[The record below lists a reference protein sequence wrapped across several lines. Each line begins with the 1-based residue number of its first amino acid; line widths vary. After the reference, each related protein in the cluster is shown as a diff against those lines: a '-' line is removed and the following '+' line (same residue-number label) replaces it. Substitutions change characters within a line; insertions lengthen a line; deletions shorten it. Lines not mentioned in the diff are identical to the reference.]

1 MLHLIYPICPGC
13 FAMTNLDFT
22 HLHVHTQYSL
32 LDGLS
37 KDEDLATAAKAY
49 GMDALAIT
57 DHGAMYGAI
66 HFYNTMRASD
76 IKPLIGLEAYYTSGS
91 RTDKSREFKTHHL
104 LLLAKNLEGYKNLMM
119 LTSIAHLEGF
129 YYKPR
134 IDWETLVKYSKG
146 LIATSSCP
154 QGEIPQLLQKG
165 EVAQAEVRLKAYLDL
180 FGDDYYIELQR
191 HDGLEDLLNP
201 LNIELLKLSRK
212 FGVPI
217 IATNDV
223 HYVKKDDARA
233 QDALLAIQTRTTLED
248 KNRFTMIGSP
258 TYYLKSQEEMADLFA
273 DLPEALK
280 NTRKI
285 VDKID
290 LTIPTGKMIYPKFP
304 VPSGLTP
311 ESFLKQMVGEK
322 TQSRYPHPSKEI
334 LERIDYELE
343 VICSKGYA
351 SYLLIVQDFINWAKS
366 NGIRIG
372 PGRGSAAGS
381 IVSYILRITS
391 IDPLVHGL
399 QFERFLNPQRPSPPD
414 IDVDIADVSRDRVIE
429 YVTEKYGEDKVAQVI
444 TFGTMEARAAI
455 RDIGRVL
462 GLPYSDPDLVAKLIP
477 FGNSITEALQ
487 SVTELQE
494 MYKNPKYKELLD
506 LAQRVEGVARHS
518 STHAAAVIIADAPLT
533 TYTPVQRDSKEGK
546 ITTQYDM
553 YALDLNVKPDAVGL
567 LKMDFLGLRNLTI
580 LQNAVKLISSERD
593 VKVDLSGL
601 PLDDK
606 LVFEMLSRGE
616 TTGVFQ
622 MESPGMRRLAKQLK
636 PDVFGDI
643 VALVALYRPGPMALI
658 PEFVKGKLEP
668 DSVKYLHPDL
678 KSILSETYGIAVYQ
692 EQVLKIANV
701 MAGYSLGEAD
711 ILRRAMG
718 KKSIE
723 TMKKEHKKF
732 ITQAVKQGYSESL
745 AEKVWVFIER
755 FAGYGFNKAHAT
767 SYAMIAYQTAYL
779 KSHYP
784 VEYMTALMSAE
795 SGREDKMSLSLEEC
809 RLMNIKVLSPDINRS
824 GADFQIEADKSSL
837 DNRAIRFGFT
847 AIKNVGTAA
856 IDNLLLERTGGGEF
870 KSFTDFVMRVDNQ
883 KVNKKVLES
892 LVKVG
897 AFDAF
902 GKRAVI
908 LDEIERVRTKVGKTG
923 AEKDTNQGGLFDTLA
938 PEAVSLVDDWQ
949 SQKDEFGSR
958 ELMEMERE
966 LLGIYLREHPSQKLV
981 KKARSEWSVAIAEL
995 PEQKGQKVEIA
1006 AIIKST
1012 KTVVTKTKAQEMAF
1026 LLLSDE
1032 GGEIEAVVFPKTY
1045 ALCKSILIPNAV
1057 VIVKGKVEE
1066 REDRLSFI
1074 VDSITPV
1081 EDKGE
1086 GRAPV
1091 KDDPGTIRVP
1101 GGTSKPTLLALN
1113 KLLQENRGDDKV
1125 TLIFQNS
1132 HSERTLVLPFGIN
1145 LTKELQLQIKQL
1157 LNIPAIKE

>member
-1 MLHLIYPICPGC
+1 MSKI
-13 FAMTNLDFT
+13 DFT
-22 HLHVHTQYSL
+22 HLHVHSQYSL
-32 LDGLS
+32 LDGLC
-37 KDEDLATAAKAY
+37 KDEDLAVAAKSY
-49 GMDALAIT
+49 GMDALALT
-57 DHGAMYGAI
+57 DHGAMYGTI
-66 HFYNTMRASD
+66 HFYNTMRSNG
-76 IKPLIGLEAYYTSGS
+76 IKPIIGMEAYYTAGN
-91 RTDKSREFKTHHL
+91 RADKSREFKTNHL
-104 LLLAKNLEGYKNLMM
+104 LLLAKNLTGYHNL
-119 LTSIAHLEGF
+119 LKLNSVAQLEGF

-134 IDWETLVKYSKG
+134 IDWETLVKYHEG
-146 LIATSSCP
+146 LIATSSCLA
-154 QGEIPQLLQKG
+154 GEIPQYLLKG
-165 EVAQAEVRLKAYLDL
+165 ETAQAEIRIKDFLNL

-191 HDGLEDLLNP
+191 HDGLEKDLKPVNE
-201 LNIELLKLSRK
+201 ELLKLSRK
-212 FGVPI
+212 FGIPI

-223 HYVKKDDARA
+223 HYVRKDDARA

-248 KNRFTMIGSP
+248 KNRFTMIDSP
-258 TYYLKSQEEMADLFA
+258 TYYLKSPEEMSDLFS
-273 DLPEALK
+273 DLPEAIS

-304 VPSGLTP
+304 VPDGKTP
-311 ESFLKQMVGEK
+311 EAFLKDLVYEKVGA
-322 TQSRYPHPSKEI
+322 RYPNPGKEI
-334 LERIDYELE
+334 MERVDYELD

-351 SYLLIVQDFINWAKS
+351 SYFLITQDFINWAKS

-372 PGRGSAAGS
+372 PGRGSAAGA

-391 IDPLVHGL
+391 VDPLAHGL
-399 QFERFLNPQRPSPPD
+399 QFERFMNPQRPSPPD

-429 YVTEKYGEDKVAQVI
+429 YVTEKYGVDRVAQVI

-462 GLPYSDPDLVAKLIP
+462 GLPYSDPDLLAKLIP
-477 FGNSITEALQ
+477 VGSSIDEALT
-487 SVTELQE
+487 SVAELQE
-494 MYKNPKYKELLD
+494 LYKNPKFKELLD
-506 LAQRVEGVARHS
+506 LAKRVEGVARHS

-533 TYTPVQRDSKEGK
+533 NYTPVQRDSKEGK

-553 YALDLNVKPDAVGL
+553 YAIDLNVKPDAIGL

-580 LQNAVKLISSERD
+580 LQNALKLINTAGQT
-593 VKVDLSGL
+593 KVDLSAV

-643 VALVALYRPGPMALI
+643 VALIALYRPGPMALI

-668 DSVKYLHPDL
+668 DSVVYLHPDL
-678 KSILSETYGIAVYQ
+678 KPILAETYGIAVYQ

-723 TMKKEHKKF
+723 TMNKEHKKF
-732 ITQAVKQGYSESL
+732 ISQAVKLNYSESL
-745 AEKVWVFIER
+745 AEKVWSFIER

-795 SGREDKMSLSLEEC
+795 SGREDKMALSLEEC
-809 RLMNIKVLSPDINRS
+809 RTMGIIVLPPNINHS
-824 GADFQIEADKSSL
+824 GADFQIEADKKSL
-837 DNRAIRFGFT
+837 GGQAIRFGFT

-856 IDNLLLERTGGGEF
+856 IDNILLERTGAGEF
-870 KSFTDFVMRVDNQ
+870 KSFTDFIARVDTQ
-883 KVNKKVLES
+883 KSNKRVLES
-892 LVKVG
+892 LIKVG

-908 LDEIERVRTKVGKTG
+908 LDEIDRVRNKVGKTG
-923 AEKDTNQGGLFDTLA
+923 AENDSNQGGLFDGLIQ
-938 PEAVSLVDDWQ
+938 EEVSIQDDWQ
-949 SQKDEFGSR
+949 STKEEFDNR
-958 ELMEMERE
+958 KLMEMERE
-966 LLGIYLREHPSQKLV
+966 LLGIYLREHPSQKLL
-981 KKARSEWSVAIAEL
+981 KKARTDWSKPLAEL
-995 PEQKGQKVEIA
+995 SEYKGQKITVT
-1006 AIIKST
+1006 AIIKT
-1012 KTVVTKTKAQEMAF
+1012 AKTVVTKTKQQEMAF
-1026 LLLSDE
+1026 LLLTDE

-1045 ALCKSILIPNAV
+1045 AEVKSFLIPNSV
-1057 VIVKGKVEE
+1057 VVVKGKVDEK
-1066 REDRLSFI
+1066 EDRLSFI
-1074 VDSITPV
+1074 VDTIEQIADDMSD
-1081 EDKGE
+1081 DKPNGNT
-1086 GRAPV
+1086 GMLANS
-1091 KDDPGTIRVP
+1091 DTNIIHVP
-1101 GGTSKPTLLALN
+1101 RGTSKATLLALN
-1113 KLLQENRGDDKV
+1113 TLLQENKGEDKI
-1125 TLIFQNS
+1125 TLAFQNA
-1132 HSERTLVLPFGIN
+1132 HDVRELVLPFGIN
-1145 LTKELQLQIKQL
+1145 YTASLKNQIAQLLQIDK
-1157 LNIPAIKE
+1157 IS

>member
-1 MLHLIYPICPGC
+1 MSI
-13 FAMTNLDFT
+13 DFT
-22 HLHVHTQYSL
+22 HLHVHSQFSL

-37 KDEDLATAAKAY
+37 KDEDLASACKSY
-49 GMDALAIT
+49 GMDALALT
-57 DHGAMYGAI
+57 DHGAMYGTI
-66 HFYNTMRASD
+66 HFYNTMRSSG
-76 IKPLIGLEAYYTSGS
+76 IKPLIGMEAYYTAGN
-91 RTDKSREFKTHHL
+91 RADKSREFKTNHL
-104 LLLAKNLEGYKNLMM
+104 LLLAKNLTGYHNL
-119 LTSIAHLEGF
+119 LKLNSIAHLEGF

-134 IDWETLVKYSKG
+134 LDWETLSKYHEG
-146 LIATSSCP
+146 LIATSSCM
-154 QGEIPQLLQKG
+154 QGEIPQLLIKG
-165 EVAQAEVRLKAYLDL
+165 EIEKAELRLKDNLDL

-191 HDGLEDLLNP
+191 HAGLEDKLNP
-201 LNIELLKLSRK
+201 LNDELIKLSRK

-223 HYVKKDDARA
+223 HYVRQDDARA
-233 QDALLAIQTRTTLED
+233 QDALLAIQTRTTLDD
-248 KNRFTMIGSP
+248 KNRFTMIDSP
-258 TYYLKSQEEMADLFA
+258 TYYLKSQQEMYDLFS

-280 NTRKI
+280 NTRSI

-304 VPSGLTP
+304 TPEGMTP
-311 ESFLKQMVGEK
+311 ESFLKQMVYDKVEA
-322 TQSRYPHPSKEI
+322 RYAHPGKEI
-334 LERIDYELE
+334 MERIDYELE

-351 SYLLIVQDFINWAKS
+351 SYFLITQDFINWAKG

-372 PGRGSAAGS
+372 PGRGSAAGA

-391 IDPLVHGL
+391 VDPLAHGL
-399 QFERFLNPQRPSPPD
+399 QFERFMNPQRPSPPD

-477 FGNSITEALQ
+477 VGSSIDEALL

-494 MYKNPKYKELLD
+494 LYKNPKFKELLD
-506 LAQRVEGVARHS
+506 LAKRVEGVARHS

-533 TYTPVQRDSKEGK
+533 NYTPLQRDSKEGK

-553 YALDLNVKPDAVGL
+553 YSIDLNVKPDAIGL

-580 LQNAVKLISSERD
+580 LQNAIKLVQEVRGIR
-593 VKVDLSGL
+593 VDLSGL

-606 LVFEMLSRGE
+606 LVFDMLSRGE

-643 VALVALYRPGPMALI
+643 VALIALYRPGPMALI
-658 PEFVKGKLEP
+658 PEFVKGKLDRE
-668 DSVKYLHPDL
+668 SIKYLHPDL
-678 KSILSETYGIAVYQ
+678 KPILSETYGIAVYQ

-723 TMKKEHKKF
+723 TMNKEHKKF
-732 ITQAVKQGYSESL
+732 IAQAVKLNYSESL
-745 AEKVWVFIER
+745 AEKVWSFIER

-767 SYAMIAYQTAYL
+767 SYAMIAYQTGYL
-779 KSHYP
+779 KAHYP

-795 SGREDKMSLSLEEC
+795 SGREDKMALSLEEC
-809 RLMNIKVLSPDINRS
+809 RTMGIVVLPPDINHS
-824 GADFQIEADKSSL
+824 SADFQIEEDKKSL
-837 DNRAIRFGFT
+837 DNKAIRFGFT

-856 IDNLLLERTGGGEF
+856 IDNILMERTGGGEF
-870 KSFTDFVMRVDNQ
+870 KSFTDFIARVDTQ
-883 KVNKKVLES
+883 KANKKVLES
-892 LVKVG
+892 LIKVG
-897 AFDAF
+897 AFDAY

-908 LDEIERVRTKVGKTG
+908 LDEIERVRIKVGKTG
-923 AEKDTNQGGLFDTLA
+923 AEKDSNQGGLFDNLIQ
-938 PEAVSLVDDWQ
+938 EAVSIVDDWQ
-949 SQKDEFGSR
+949 SKKEEFSSR

-966 LLGIYLREHPSQKLV
+966 LLGIYLREHPSQKLL
-981 KKARSEWSVAIAEL
+981 KRARNDWTKPLSEISDH
-995 PEQKGQKVEIA
+995 KGQKISVA
-1006 AIIKST
+1006 AIIKT
-1012 KTVVTKTKAQEMAF
+1012 ARTVVTKTKQQEMAF
-1026 LLLSDE
+1026 LLLTDE

-1045 ALCKSILIPNAV
+1045 ALVKSFLIPNSV
-1057 VIVKGKVEE
+1057 VIAKGKVEE

-1074 VDSITPV
+1074 IDTIELIP
-1081 EDKGE
+1081 
-1086 GRAPV
+1086 
-1091 KDDPGTIRVP
+1091 DDGATASTASTATTAFNDQSKIHVP
-1101 GGTSKPTLLALN
+1101 RGTSKATLLALN
-1113 KLLQENRGDDKV
+1113 KLLQGNKGEDQ
-1125 TLIFQNS
+1125 I
-1132 HSERTLVLPFGIN
+1132 TLVFENAHDSRELKLPFGIN
-1145 LTKELQLQIKQL
+1145 FNASLKKEISSLLQIKP
-1157 LNIPAIKE
+1157 IDE

>member
-1 MLHLIYPICPGC
+1 MSKI
-13 FAMTNLDFT
+13 DFT

-32 LDGLS
+32 LDGLC
-37 KDEDLATAAKAY
+37 KDEDLASAAKSY

-57 DHGAMYGAI
+57 DHGAMYGTI
-66 HFYNTMRASD
+66 HFYNTIRNAG
-76 IKPLIGLEAYYTSGS
+76 IKPLIGLEAYYTAGN
-91 RTDKSREFKTHHL
+91 RADKSREFKTNHL
-104 LLLAKNLEGYKNLMM
+104 LLLAKNLTGYHNLLK

-134 IDWETLVKYSKG
+134 IDWETLVKYHEG
-146 LIATSSCP
+146 LIATSSCLA
-154 QGEIPQLLQKG
+154 GEIPQYLSKG
-165 EVAQAEVRLKAYLDL
+165 EIGKAELRMKDFIEL

-191 HDGLEDLLNP
+191 HDGLEDQLKPVNE
-201 LNIELLKLSRK
+201 ELLKLSRK

-223 HYVKKDDARA
+223 HYVRKDDARA
-233 QDALLAIQTRTTLED
+233 QDALLAIQTRTTLDD
-248 KNRFTMIGSP
+248 KNRFTMIDSP
-258 TYYLKSQEEMADLFA
+258 TYYLKTQEEMFDLFS
-273 DLPEALK
+273 DLPEALS

-304 VPSGLTP
+304 VPEGKTP
-311 ESFLKQMVGEK
+311 EEFLKDLVYEKVGA
-322 TQSRYPHPSKEI
+322 RYPNPSKTI
-334 LERIDYELE
+334 MERVDYELE

-351 SYLLIVQDFINWAKS
+351 SYFLITQDFINWAKS

-372 PGRGSAAGS
+372 PGRGSAAGA

-391 IDPLVHGL
+391 IDPLAHGL
-399 QFERFLNPQRPSPPD
+399 QFERFMNPQRPSPPD

-429 YVTEKYGEDKVAQVI
+429 YVTEKYGVDRVAQVI

-477 FGNSITEALQ
+477 LGSGIDEALT
-487 SVTELQE
+487 SVPELQDL
-494 MYKNPKYKELLD
+494 YKNPKYKELLD
-506 LAQRVEGVARHS
+506 LAKRVEGVARHS

-533 TYTPVQRDSKEGK
+533 NYTPVQRDSKEGK

-553 YALDLNVKPDAVGL
+553 YAIDLNVKPDAIGL

-580 LQNAVKLISSERD
+580 LQNAIKIIESSSD
-593 VKVDLSGL
+593 TKVDLSGL

-643 VALVALYRPGPMALI
+643 VALIALYRPGPMALI

-678 KSILSETYGIAVYQ
+678 KPILAETYGIAIYQ

-723 TMKKEHKKF
+723 TMNKEHKKF
-732 ITQAVKQGYSESL
+732 IAQAVKLNYSEAL
-745 AEKVWVFIER
+745 AEKVWSFVER
-755 FAGYGFNKAHAT
+755 FAGYGFNKAHAA
-767 SYAMIAYQTAYL
+767 SYAMISYQTAYL

-795 SGREDKMSLSLEEC
+795 SGREDKMALSLEEC
-809 RLMNIKVLSPDINRS
+809 RTMGIVVLPPDINHS
-824 GADFQIEADKSSL
+824 GADFKIEEDKKSL
-837 DNRAIRFGFT
+837 GNKAIRFGFT

-856 IDNLLLERTGGGEF
+856 IDNILVERTGGGEY
-870 KSFTDFVMRVDNQ
+870 KSFTDFIARVDTQ
-883 KVNKKVLES
+883 KSNKRVLES
-892 LVKVG
+892 LIKVG
-897 AFDAF
+897 AFDAY

-908 LDEIERVRTKVGKTG
+908 LDEIDRVRSKVGKTS
-923 AEKDTNQGGLFDTLA
+923 AEKDSNQGGLFDGLIQ
-938 PEAVSLVDDWQ
+938 EEVSIVDDWQ
-949 SQKDEFGSR
+949 STKEEFGSR
-958 ELMEMERE
+958 QLMEMERE
-966 LLGIYLREHPSQKLV
+966 LLGIYLREHPSQKLL
-981 KKARSEWSVAIAEL
+981 KRSRSEWSKMLVEL
-995 PEQKGQKVEIA
+995 PEYKGQKVTVT
-1006 AIIKST
+1006 AIIKT
-1012 KTVVTKTKAQEMAF
+1012 AKTVVTKTKQQEMAF
-1026 LLLSDE
+1026 LLLTDE

-1045 ALCKSILIPNAV
+1045 AEVKAFLIPNSV
-1057 VIVKGKVEE
+1057 VVVKGKVDEK
-1066 REDRLSFI
+1066 EDRLSFI
-1074 VDSITPV
+1074 VDSIEQVTDTGIDSPNDNV
-1081 EDKGE
+1081 EE
-1086 GRAPV
+1086 V
-1091 KDDPGTIRVP
+1091 VDPNKIVVP
-1101 GGTSKPTLLALN
+1101 KGTSKATLLELN
-1113 KLLQENRGDDKV
+1113 TLLQSNRGEDQI
-1125 TLIFQNS
+1125 TLVFQNAHDS
-1132 HSERTLVLPFGIN
+1132 RELKLPFGISFTSD
-1145 LTKELQLQIKQL
+1145 LRKTIAELLQIRK
-1157 LNIPAIKE
+1157 IE

>member
-1 MLHLIYPICPGC
+1 M
-13 FAMTNLDFT
+13 ALDFT

-37 KDEDLATAAKAY
+37 KDDDLAVACQSH

-66 HFYNTMRASD
+66 HFYNTIRNAG
-76 IKPLIGLEAYYTSGS
+76 IKPIIGMEAYYTAGN
-91 RTDKSREFKTHHL
+91 RTDKSRDFKTNHL
-104 LLLAKNLEGYKNLMM
+104 LLLAKNFQGYQNLMS

-134 IDWETLVKYSKG
+134 LDWETLVKYHAG
-146 LIATSSCP
+146 IIITSGCP

-165 EVAQAEVRLKAYLDL
+165 EVDKAEERLKAYLEL
-180 FGDDYYIELQR
+180 FGEDYYLELQR
-191 HDGLEDLLNP
+191 HDGLEKLLKP
-201 LNIELLKLSRK
+201 LNAQLLALSRK
-212 FGVPI
+212 FGVPL

-223 HYVKKDDARA
+223 HYVKEGDARA
-233 QDALLAIQTRTTLED
+233 QDALLAIQTRTTLDD
-248 KNRFTMIGSP
+248 KNRFSMIDSP
-258 TYYLKSQEEMADLFA
+258 TFYLKSKEEMSDLFS
-273 DLPEALK
+273 DLPEAIS
-280 NTRKI
+280 NTRQI
-285 VDKID
+285 VDKCD

-311 ESFLKQMVGEK
+311 ESFLKQMVEDK
-322 TQSRYPHPSKEI
+322 VEARYAHPSPEI
-334 LERIDYELE
+334 NERIEYELG
-343 VICSKGYA
+343 VICDKGYA
-351 SYLLIVQDFINWAKS
+351 SYLLIVQDFINWAKTH
-366 NGIRIG
+366 GIRIG

-391 IDPLVHGL
+391 IDPLAHGL

-414 IDVDIADVSRDRVIE
+414 IDVDIADVGRDRVIE

-462 GLPYSDPDLVAKLIP
+462 GLPYSDPDMVAKLIP
-477 FGNSITEALQ
+477 LGSSIDEALTQ
-487 SVTELQE
+487 VTELQE
-494 MYKNPKYKELLD
+494 LYKNPKYKELLD
-506 LAQRVEGVARHS
+506 LAKRVEGVARHS

-533 TYTPVQRDSKEGK
+533 NYSPLQRDSKEGK

-553 YALDLNVKPDAVGL
+553 YSLDLNVKPDAIGL

-580 LQNAVKLISSERD
+580 LQNAVKLIRD
-593 VKVDLSGL
+593 VRDTQVDLSDL

-606 LVFEMLSRGE
+606 LVFTMLSRGE

-643 VALVALYRPGPMALI
+643 VALIALYRPGPMALI

-668 DSVKYLHPDL
+668 ASVKYLHPDL
-678 KSILSETYGIAVYQ
+678 KPILSETYGIAVYQ

-718 KKSIE
+718 KKSVEI
-723 TMKKEHKKF
+723 MKKEKKQF
-732 ITQAVKQGYSESL
+732 VSQSVKQGYSATL
-745 AEKVWVFIER
+745 AEKIWSFIER

-779 KSHYP
+779 KAHYP

-795 SGREDKMSLSLEEC
+795 SGREDKMALSLEEC
-809 RLMNIKVLSPDINRS
+809 RTMGIKVLAPEINHS
-824 GADFQIEADKSSL
+824 VADFTLEKATDSL
-837 DNRAIRFGFT
+837 EGQAIRYGFT

-856 IDNLLLERTGGGEF
+856 IDNILLERTGAGDY
-870 KSFTDFVMRVDNQ
+870 KSFTDFIARVDNQ

-892 LVKVG
+892 LIKVG
-897 AFDAF
+897 TFDTF

-908 LDEIERVRTKVGKTG
+908 LEEIERIRSKVGKSM
-923 AEKDTNQGGLFDTLA
+923 AEKNSNQTGLFDSFIN
-938 PEAVSLVDDWQ
+938 ESVSITDDWQ
-949 SQKDEFGSR
+949 STKDEFSSR

-966 LLGIYLREHPSQKLV
+966 LLGIYLREHPSQKLL
-981 KKARSEWSVAIAEL
+981 KKSHTDWTVLITEL
-995 PEQKGQKVEIA
+995 PEQKDQKVTIV
-1006 AIIKST
+1006 AIIKT
-1012 KTVVTKTKAQEMAF
+1012 ARTVVTKTRGQEMAF
-1026 LLLSDE
+1026 LLLTDE

-1045 ALCKSILIPNAV
+1045 AQVKNILIPNSV
-1057 VIVKGKVEE
+1057 VMVKGKVEE

-1074 VDSITPV
+1074 VDSIEAVVDPDTDPNIPGM
-1081 EDKGE
+1081 KGAHIP
-1086 GRAPV
+1086 GV
-1091 KDDPGTIRVP
+1091 SDPNAIRVP
-1101 GGTSKPTLLALN
+1101 AGTSKPVLLELN
-1113 KLLQENRGDDKV
+1113 RLLQDNRGDDQI
-1125 TLIFQNS
+1125 TLVFE
-1132 HSERTLVLPFGIN
+1132 HTHGFRELVLPFGIHYTPA
-1145 LTKELQLQIKQL
+1145 LKSEISKLLQIDK
-1157 LNIPAIKE
+1157 ISE